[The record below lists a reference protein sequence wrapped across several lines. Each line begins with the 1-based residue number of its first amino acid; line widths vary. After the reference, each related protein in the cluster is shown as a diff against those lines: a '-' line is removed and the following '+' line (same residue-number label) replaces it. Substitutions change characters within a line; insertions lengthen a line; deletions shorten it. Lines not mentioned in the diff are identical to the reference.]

1 LSGEEICIGALDWQ
15 AFWGLRAAEP
25 DFPASGRSSGNAGQ
39 LFALLADAC
48 AALDLKLSDRLLD
61 VGCGVGLL
69 SRHMVPYVETLVG
82 VDFAIPLLGRA
93 ASVTTAGCFVA
104 GDLLSLPFRE
114 ASFSKVIVSSV
125 LQYLDDEASVVRALA
140 EIRRVTAAGGRAFA
154 SGNPDRRKKEEYIA
168 GIEALDLP
176 EERKAAIRE
185 RNRGAFWLSAE
196 TLLEQAKA
204 GGWEAEIQPISSSV
218 WQSFYMFDLVLRA
231 K

>member
-1 LSGEEICIGALDWQ
+1 
-15 AFWGLRAAEP
+15 
-25 DFPASGRSSGNAGQ
+25 
-39 LFALLADAC
+39 
-48 AALDLKLSDRLLD
+48 
-61 VGCGVGLL
+61 
-69 SRHMVPYVETLVG
+69 MVPYVETLVG

-125 LQYLDDEASVVRALA
+125 LQYLDDEVSVDLALE
-140 EIRRVTAAGGRAFA
+140 EIRRVTATGGRAFA
-154 SGNPDRRKKEEYIA
+154 SGNPDRQRKEEYIA

-176 EERKAAIRE
+176 AERKASIRE
-185 RNRGAFWLSAE
+185 RNSRAFWLSAE
-196 TLLEQAKA
+196 TLLKQAEA
-204 GGWEAEIQPISSSV
+204 VGWDAEIRPVSSSV